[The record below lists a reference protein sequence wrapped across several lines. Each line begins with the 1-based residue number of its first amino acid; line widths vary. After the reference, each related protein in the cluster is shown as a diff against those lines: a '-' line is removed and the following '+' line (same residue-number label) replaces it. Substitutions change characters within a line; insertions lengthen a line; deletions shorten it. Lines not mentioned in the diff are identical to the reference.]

1 MIPEMYKH
9 QKEVVERVQKSKE
22 IALFHGLG
30 SGKTRSVIE
39 CLREIFNSKK
49 VLKRTLILGPT
60 SVVFNWKNQ
69 FGIYS
74 KIPEERI
81 YPCVSASNRDV
92 KLKRAIENGATIITL
107 NYEALV
113 SKNILKILLDWKPE
127 ILVADEC
134 LQEGSLVDMADGSVK
149 KIEDIIEGDRIKNI
163 LGEDEV
169 IKTHKVTKD
178 KLIVIHFEGKELRV
192 SLNHPILTLR
202 GWQKAEDIKK
212 GDYLVRSNK
221 TMLTLWED
229 IHTNG
234 LQKHRNSL
242 SILLKRVW
250 MESACELSKDAR
262 LLIEQELHEK
272 TRNSC
277 ESKRNVSKGW
287 CKTISKAW
295 EWVWSN
301 RPRKN
306 DNACHSYNSMECSC
320 SNKTKSWIGIPNS
333 LQDRPWFQRVE
344 DWYRSRWALSQPSTE
359 TGTGFEERFFSYF
372 ARVDNTSLQE
382 QGSNKEFGPS
392 SFYDL
397 TIKNHPSFS
406 SNGVIVHNCHMLK
419 SPTSI
424 RSKAAFEIA
433 KLTEYRFIL
442 TGTPILQNAMDLFQ
456 EFKILDLGKT
466 FGKNFFTFRAEFF
479 MDKNAAWASSPNH
492 FPLWVPRPDKEKELL
507 DRVSRK
513 AHVVYTKDCIDLPPY
528 IEKTEYVEMTA
539 DQRKAYE
546 QMKDFFMT
554 FIQENSSNPAVAS
567 IAPVKALRMLQ
578 IVSGHLTLEDKTNYV
593 FQGTPK
599 LKRLEELLEEIVGH
613 SKVVIWTTF
622 KEDIRLI
629 GKMLQENKWRFVVL
643 SGDQDT
649 QEKQQALD
657 SFKIDQEIS
666 VMLANRKA
674 GGTGC
679 EMTAASYSI
688 SFSRGFSLGEELQS
702 RARTYRGGSQIHE
715 KIYHIDLCVK
725 DSIDELVVQAIAN
738 KEDIGKKVLEA
749 AKNKN
754 LK

>member
-9 QKEVVERVQKSKE
+9 QREVVERVQKSKE

-39 CLREIFNSKK
+39 CLRWIFNEKK
-49 VLKRTLILGPT
+49 EFKRTLIVGPT
-60 SVVFNWKNQ
+60 SVIYNWKNE
-69 FGIYS
+69 IIKYS

-81 YPCVSASNRDV
+81 YVCTSGALRDS
-92 KLKRAIENGATIITL
+92 KLQRAIDGGAMVITI

-113 SKNILKILLDWKPE
+113 SAKIKGVLLSWVPQ
-127 ILVADEC
+127 ILVGDE
-134 LQEGSLVDMADGSVK
+134 
-149 KIEDIIEGDRIKNI
+149 
-163 LGEDEV
+163 
-169 IKTHKVTKD
+169 
-178 KLIVIHFEGKELRV
+178 IHLC
-192 SLNHPILTLR
+192 
-202 GWQKAEDIKK
+202 K
-212 GDYLVRSNK
+212 GFK
-221 TMLTLWED
+221 
-229 IHTNG
+229 
-234 LQKHRNSL
+234 
-242 SILLKRVW
+242 
-250 MESACELSKDAR
+250 
-262 LLIEQELHEK
+262 
-272 TRNSC
+272 
-277 ESKRNVSKGW
+277 
-287 CKTISKAW
+287 
-295 EWVWSN
+295 
-301 RPRKN
+301 
-306 DNACHSYNSMECSC
+306 
-320 SNKTKSWIGIPNS
+320 
-333 LQDRPWFQRVE
+333 
-344 DWYRSRWALSQPSTE
+344 
-359 TGTGFEERFFSYF
+359 
-372 ARVDNTSLQE
+372 
-382 QGSNKEFGPS
+382 
-392 SFYDL
+392 
-397 TIKNHPSFS
+397 
-406 SNGVIVHNCHMLK
+406 
-419 SPTSI
+419 SI
-424 RSKAAFEIA
+424 RSKVMFELA
-433 KLTEYRFIL
+433 QKSEYRFIL
-442 TGTPILQNAMDLFQ
+442 TGTPILQNTMDLFQ

-657 SFKIDQEIS
+657 SFKIDPEIS